1 MFNKKILKWQIVAII
16 FGIAFGTLLHF
27 TYKWSG
33 QNKLIGVFSSVN
45 ESTWEHL
52 KLSFFPIVIFG
63 LIQYFFIGYKTNNY
77 IEAKSIAAITSIII
91 TTILFYTYTGII
103 GQNYLTID
111 ILIFV
116 ISIIIS
122 EFIAYKIMNT
132 DNFSNPITKTVSL
145 VVIAIMII
153 LFGIFTKNPP
163 NINYFKEPQ

>member
-63 LIQYFFIGYKTNNY
+63 LIQYFFIDYKTNN
-77 IEAKSIAAITSIII
+77 S
-91 TTILFYTYTGII
+91 LTY
-103 GQNYLTID
+103 NVNID
-111 ILIFV
+111 N
-116 ISIIIS
+116 S
-122 EFIAYKIMNT
+122 
-132 DNFSNPITKTVSL
+132 
-145 VVIAIMII
+145 
-153 LFGIFTKNPP
+153 
-163 NINYFKEPQ
+163 